1 MGVIMSFNYVLVVI
15 IKVLKHK
22 EVCVYANLLVGGI
35 KKNFDKIL
43 AHSCYNIL
51 CWFMSLT

>member
-35 KKNFDKIL
+35 KKNFNKIL